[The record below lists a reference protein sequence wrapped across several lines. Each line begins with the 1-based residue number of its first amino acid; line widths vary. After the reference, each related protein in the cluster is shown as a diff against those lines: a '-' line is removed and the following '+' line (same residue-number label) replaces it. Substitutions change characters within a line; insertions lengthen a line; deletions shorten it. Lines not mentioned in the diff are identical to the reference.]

1 MYEGQG
7 TGMIWDAEDYRA
19 YSSQQKKWG
28 RELIAKMA
36 LKGDEHVLD
45 IGCGD
50 GELTVEIAGLV
61 PDGGVLGIDS
71 SPEMIELASRTYPPQ
86 EFTNLDWRLMD
97 AKEISFAE
105 EFDFAFSNAVLHWV
119 DDQPEVLRRV
129 KEALRPGGRVLF
141 QMGGRGNAMDMAM
154 VLVSMLAREEW
165 NRYFHGFVLPY
176 HFQGPEEYRGW
187 LEEAGLRPLRVE
199 LMNRDMVQKGREGLA
214 GWVRTTWIPFT
225 QRIPEEKR
233 EVFISELVDG
243 YLEKFPLD
251 GDGLAHMNAVRLEVE
266 AVKP

>member
-1 MYEGQG
+1 MSTGQADQLR
-7 TGMIWDAEDYRA
+7 WDAEDYRA
-19 YSSQQKKWG
+19 YSTQQKKWG
-28 RELIAKMA
+28 RELIAKMG
-36 LKGDEHVLD
+36 LKGEEHVLD

-50 GELTVEIAGLV
+50 GELTAEIAALV
-61 PDGGVLGIDS
+61 PRGRVLGIDS
-71 SPEMIELASRTYPPQ
+71 SPEMIELARRTYPPQ
-86 EFTNLDWRLMD
+86 EFPNLDWMLMD
-97 AKEISFAE
+97 AKEISFTE

-129 KEALRPGGRVLF
+129 RRALKPGGRLLF

-176 HFQGPEEYRGW
+176 HFHGAEEYREW
-187 LEEAGLRPLRVE
+187 LEEVGLRPLRVE
-199 LMNRDMVQKGREGLA
+199 LMNRDMVQKGREALV

-233 EVFISELVDG
+233 DAFISELVDG
-243 YLEKFPLD
+243 YLEKHPLD
-251 GDGLAHMNAVRLEVE
+251 EEGLAHMNAVRLEVE
-266 AVKP
+266 AEKP